1 MATTTQ
7 ASTPWRYSTPAVV
20 LHWLLAALI
29 VFMAGL
35 GWWMM
40 TVEHEPGGR
49 EWINLHQSIGLIVA
63 TLVLLRVL
71 WRLGHRPEPL
81 PASLPAWQVK
91 LSHLVQWL
99 LYVVMILIPLTG
111 IIGSLYTKSGL
122 HFFGPSTNAGFT
134 PVHDTAEQFFGWHE
148 TLVWTTVGLLVLHVI
163 GGLKHLLVD
172 RDRVFQRMWFRRG

>member
-1 MATTTQ
+1 MPTTQ
-7 ASTPWRYSTPAVV
+7 PSTPWRYSTPAVV

-49 EWINLHQSIGLIVA
+49 AWINLHQSIGLIVA
-63 TLVLLRVL
+63 ALIVLRVL
-71 WRLGHRPEPL
+71 WRIGHRPAPL

-91 LSHLVQWL
+91 LSHAVQWL
-99 LYVVMILIPLTG
+99 LYAVMILIPLTG
-111 IIGSLYTKSGL
+111 IIGSLYSKAGL
-122 HFFGPSTNAGFT
+122 HFFGPSTNAGIT
-134 PVHDTAEQFFGWHE
+134 PVHDTSEQFFGWHE
-148 TLVWTTVGLLVLHVI
+148 ALVWTTVALLVLHVL

-172 RDRVFQRMWFRRG
+172 RDRVFERMWFARK